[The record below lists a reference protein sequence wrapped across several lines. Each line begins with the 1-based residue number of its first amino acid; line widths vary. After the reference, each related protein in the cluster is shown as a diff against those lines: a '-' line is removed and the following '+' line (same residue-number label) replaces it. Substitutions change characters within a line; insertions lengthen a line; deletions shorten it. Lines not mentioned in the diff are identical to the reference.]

1 MFWLRL
7 FWVEMVAFPVL
18 ALYLLSQVPTG
29 TAYRTLNIVVYGSVL
44 VATAVGFWYAR
55 RSQPDSDEAVAD
67 QN

>member
-44 VATAVGFWYAR
+44 VATAVGFWYTR
-55 RSQPDSDEAVAD
+55 RSQPDSDETVAD